1 MAAKTAALARASM
14 AKASITP
21 STSPMPHKRPVARK
35 PAEEKTDQKMCA
47 EGNDGAGAKGAGR
60 EARSGLLAELRTARI
75 AKFQWV
81 KGVGSYGIHFAN
93 RRSQYNL

>member
-35 PAEEKTDQKMCA
+35 PAEEKTDPKMWNRAQAIFALAAIEHCYFSS
-47 EGNDGAGAKGAGR
+47 
-60 EARSGLLAELRTARI
+60 ARAPDMSAAYPRLMARI
-75 AKFQWV
+75 E
-81 KGVGSYGIHFAN
+81 
-93 RRSQYNL
+93 